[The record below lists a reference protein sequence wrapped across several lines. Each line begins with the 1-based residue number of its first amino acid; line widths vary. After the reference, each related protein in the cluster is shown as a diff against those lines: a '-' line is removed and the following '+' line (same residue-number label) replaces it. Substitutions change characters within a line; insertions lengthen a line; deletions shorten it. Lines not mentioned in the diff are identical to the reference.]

1 MRLHGFSTAG
11 LGNRYV
17 LAAFVRSVAVQVTCS
32 FGADVGAGR
41 GENRY
46 NTDRGERGDR
56 ETTKEGE
63 REMYEEQ
70 TNDGEIA
77 ASPQA
82 TNRRTRRGKTRQSQG
97 IA

>member
-17 LAAFVRSVAVQVTCS
+17 LAAFARSVAVQVTCS

-46 NTDRGERGDR
+46 NTDRGDRERIER

-63 REMYEEQ
+63 RE
-70 TNDGEIA
+70 TDV
-77 ASPQA
+77 
-82 TNRRTRRGKTRQSQG
+82 
-97 IA
+97 